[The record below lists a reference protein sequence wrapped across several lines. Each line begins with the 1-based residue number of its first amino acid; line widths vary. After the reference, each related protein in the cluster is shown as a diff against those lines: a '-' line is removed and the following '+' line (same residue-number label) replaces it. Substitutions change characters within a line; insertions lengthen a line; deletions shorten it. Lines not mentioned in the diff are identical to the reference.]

1 MITDI
6 TIGQY
11 FPGDSVVHKM
21 DARMK
26 IILTVMLIVSIFICK
41 TLPSLA
47 VIVVAT
53 AVLVLV
59 SKIPFKTVLKSI
71 KPLAII
77 IAFTAVLNLFYG
89 KGEPLVQI
97 WKLKITQSGIMTA
110 VFMAIRIIT
119 LVVISSLLTY
129 TTSPNELTDGLE
141 RLMKPLKIFKIP
153 TLIEEIDKIM
163 SAQKSRGADM
173 ESGGIIHRAKALVP
187 VLIPLFI
194 SAFRRAN
201 DLAYAMECRCY
212 RGGDGR
218 TKMKITKFH
227 ARDYI
232 SLAAVII
239 FIALLVSFNFIFTKV
254 I

>member
-11 FPGDSVVHKM
+11 FPGDSVVHKL

-26 IILTVMLIVSIFICK
+26 IILTVMLIVAIFICK

-97 WKLKITQSGIMTA
+97 WKLKITQAGIMTA
-110 VFMAIRIIT
+110 VLCNQNYHSCGYKF
-119 LVVISSLLTY
+119 
-129 TTSPNELTDGLE
+129 
-141 RLMKPLKIFKIP
+141 
-153 TLIEEIDKIM
+153 
-163 SAQKSRGADM
+163 
-173 ESGGIIHRAKALVP
+173 
-187 VLIPLFI
+187 
-194 SAFRRAN
+194 AFN
-201 DLAYAMECRCY
+201 IYN
-212 RGGDGR
+212 
-218 TKMKITKFH
+218 
-227 ARDYI
+227 
-232 SLAAVII
+232 
-239 FIALLVSFNFIFTKV
+239 IAE
-254 I
+254 